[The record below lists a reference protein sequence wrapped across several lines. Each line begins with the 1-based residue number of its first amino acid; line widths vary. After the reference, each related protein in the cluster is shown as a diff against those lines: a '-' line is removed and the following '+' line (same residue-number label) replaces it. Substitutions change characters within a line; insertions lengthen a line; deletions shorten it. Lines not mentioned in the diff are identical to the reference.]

1 MLKLLKAKEVV
12 EDEVVEEVALE
23 EFDRVEELEREERVR
38 EMEERF
44 ERRSREEQE
53 RIKTSTPSKGKQIP
67 KFTIRLQNKAK
78 IITNSDLSSSS

>member
-1 MLKLLKAKEVV
+1 MLKLLKGKELV
-12 EDEVVEEVALE
+12 ENVVEEEE
-23 EFDRVEELEREERVR
+23 EFDQVKELEREERVR

-44 ERRSREEQE
+44 ERLSREEE
-53 RIKTSTPSKGKQIP
+53 RIETSTPSKGKQIP